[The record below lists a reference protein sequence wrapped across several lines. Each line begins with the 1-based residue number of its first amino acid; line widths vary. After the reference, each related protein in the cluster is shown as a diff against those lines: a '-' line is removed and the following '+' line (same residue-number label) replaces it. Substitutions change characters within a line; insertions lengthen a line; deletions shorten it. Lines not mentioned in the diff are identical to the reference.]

1 MHPIVRHDCT
11 ADIAGLGLTRKPYT
25 FSQEG
30 ATMRPDAFDFLRA
43 VLGAV
48 GMVYVITHVEDDV
61 GEATVRGALEAVGL
75 VGSRPGQI
83 PPHRC

>member
-1 MHPIVRHDCT
+1 MRSD
-11 ADIAGLGLTRKPYT
+11 T
-25 FSQEG
+25 F
-30 ATMRPDAFDFLRA
+30 DVLRA

-48 GMVYVITHVEDDV
+48 GMVYMITHVEDDV

-83 PPHRC
+83 PPHRCEPRVCRFFDRLPLKGIDWSVM

>member
-1 MHPIVRHDCT
+1 
-11 ADIAGLGLTRKPYT
+11 
-25 FSQEG
+25 
-30 ATMRPDAFDFLRA
+30 MRPDAFDFLRA